1 MSDQR
6 ALRASRFRHKRIK
19 VRQAAIHCSKKAVT
33 DEVTSQSFDMHPQDV
48 MPFFPVEDSL
58 WVNFQV
64 FGELLEGDDK
74 GLGVDAVA

>member
-1 MSDQR
+1 
-6 ALRASRFRHKRIK
+6 
-19 VRQAAIHCSKKAVT
+19 
-33 DEVTSQSFDMHPQDV
+33 MHPQDV

-74 GLGVDAVA
+74 GLWVDVVA